1 MPHVNIYFTIFIT
14 LCRITI
20 TTKGKYTAL
29 EAEAIEALLPLV
41 DDDTSEVR
49 LNAIKV
55 THAPNVQISFTPTIF
70 LLLTDTR
77 RHNCVT

>member
-1 MPHVNIYFTIFIT
+1 MDPIGLNAFFLWINFPHVPLNFFFTIFIT

-41 DDDTSEVR
+41 DDGTSEVR

-55 THAPNVQISFTPTIF
+55 IHVARVQII
-70 LLLTDTR
+70 
-77 RHNCVT
+77 